1 MSHTHDDGS
10 LASAIVGCLSTL
22 FFGKI
27 FGLLSLA
34 DVTVALILGAAGA
47 IGGYFAK
54 KLIEKIVLKFKPKN
68 NQVK

>member
-1 MSHTHDDGS
+1 MSHTHGDGS
-10 LASAIVGCLSTL
+10 LVSAIVGFFSTL

-54 KLIEKIVLKFKPKN
+54 KLIEKIVLKFKPK
-68 NQVK
+68 K